1 VARAFDFY
9 GAEAAFR
16 QFTPAGLTLVDVR
29 EEDGKGVVEMRVD
42 EGATVNQSG
51 DASMAIIPVLG
62 AILAVVSMKWV
73 LITLVGLGLVYLAT
87 RAVQFIADV
96 FEDVAKKF
104 GGGLIVLAVAAVAVM
119 AAMNMGKGMRRKT

>member
-1 VARAFDFY
+1 
-9 GAEAAFR
+9 
-16 QFTPAGLTLVDVR
+16 DVR